1 MVAGNGGETGLNAD
15 QNLDRLIDEGKRVL
29 ASRHPPPQGVIGRDR
44 IHLELF
50 SEWCGSSLALIDRV
64 FGAHSSYSTDF
75 SLQASAPHVEAVSQ
89 GLGILRA
96 ARREAKGASRNH
108 PSPPVGDA
116 ETGAELHPWGTVSVP
131 LFDLDSDSIVDII
144 SLSGLT
150 IDWSLTP
157 QEAYSHS
164 TRKRAY
170 RPRVDAAIR
179 SLSVQDQL
187 RATSVVAAELIS
199 RDESVAERLRE
210 CLSQIGWDFI
220 EGRLVASSEE
230 AAERFLPSGKPH
242 DAYVEIRRIIQ
253 SAQQSVAVID
263 PYLDGSILSLVASSE
278 ASSLKVR
285 KLSWK
290 LPVDFREELERFRK
304 QHPKIEVEVKRS
316 REFHDRF
323 LILDGSVCY
332 HIGATLKDAGTR
344 AFMINPVEDAE
355 NVRALTRE
363 HERAWSEANPVE
375 PAA

>member
-242 DAYVEIRRIIQ
+242 DAYV

-263 PYLDGSILSLVASSE
+263 PYLDGSISSE
-278 ASSLKVR
+278 ASSLKAVLEQSVAVIDSQQR
-285 KLSWK
+285 SLIIEHDHTVGSTVCRSYRPLSGW
-290 LPVDFREELERFRK
+290 
-304 QHPKIEVEVKRS
+304 
-316 REFHDRF
+316 
-323 LILDGSVCY
+323 LDPLFG
-332 HIGATLKDAGTR
+332 R
-344 AFMINPVEDAE
+344 
-355 NVRALTRE
+355 
-363 HERAWSEANPVE
+363 
-375 PAA
+375 